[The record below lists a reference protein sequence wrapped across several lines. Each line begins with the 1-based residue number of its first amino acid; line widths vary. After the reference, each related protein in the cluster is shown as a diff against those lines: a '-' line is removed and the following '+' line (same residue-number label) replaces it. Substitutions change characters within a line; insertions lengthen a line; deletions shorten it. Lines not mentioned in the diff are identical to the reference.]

1 MSSVQKQ
8 RGIQRNTGFTQGTHT
23 VVLGTFRK
31 SQKLIPSK
39 KNQFVQIA
47 KISSRKTQ
55 KITNPQTLHGWD
67 SYKKVTRMLVLIV
80 SPRGVNCR
88 FWSHFECLEWKV
100 NLLIQVSLRAVTCI
114 KKFTKN
120 TVMSIYF
127 RFSFRAQYTLIGWS
141 PLGFNFHFFDEHP
154 DHFFIPLEHW
164 GLGKRLDTFAKQ
176 YCCNLWFHMEPLVM
190 VQRHALFKKTHM
202 SPVNHHQK
210 KF

>member
-39 KNQFVQIA
+39 KHQFVQIA

-55 KITNPQTLHGWD
+55 KIINPQTLHGWD

-120 TVMSIYF
+120 T
-127 RFSFRAQYTLIGWS
+127 
-141 PLGFNFHFFDEHP
+141 
-154 DHFFIPLEHW
+154 
-164 GLGKRLDTFAKQ
+164 
-176 YCCNLWFHMEPLVM
+176 
-190 VQRHALFKKTHM
+190 
-202 SPVNHHQK
+202 
-210 KF
+210 